1 MDVISLSHP
10 IGSVRCYSMSI
21 RLLAALALRTIV
33 YRWAIVDGSSHG
45 HRDDVHVGLLE
56 RLYRLMQLMAAT

>member
-1 MDVISLSHP
+1 
-10 IGSVRCYSMSI
+10 MSI